1 MISPD
6 LRTVADKLFHLSVPA
21 SIFSLGAEC
30 KKVGESEADP
40 TVVLIGDRLLELGN
54 LLDGDPLVAADWDR
68 VQALAERFSQIIN
81 QGLPPATVLSAWA
94 AFRRN
99 DN

>member
-6 LRTVADKLFHLSVPA
+6 LRTVADKLFELSVPA
-21 SIFSLGAEC
+21 SIFSLGSEC
-30 KKVGESEADP
+30 KKVGGSEVNA
-40 TVVLIGDRLLELGN
+40 TVVMIGDRLLELGN

-81 QGLPPATVLSAWA
+81 QRLPPETVLSAWA
-94 AFRRN
+94 DFRRN
-99 DN
+99 AN